1 MEKKITKTKKINNQ
15 SNSLK
20 KQNNMETII
29 EAKVTTKEQLADIAL
44 DITWGKIAQ
53 KYFGK
58 SVSWLYNKLNEV
70 DGNGGK
76 GGFSPEEKEQFK
88 NALYDLSARIRHT
101 ADTFQ

>member
-1 MEKKITKTKKINNQ
+1 
-15 SNSLK
+15 
-20 KQNNMETII
+20 METII
-29 EAKVTTKEQLADIAL
+29 EAKITTEGQLADIAL

-58 SVSWLYNKLNEV
+58 AVSWLYNKLNEV